1 MGQDERLLTLTERMM
16 SATTGSLLTS
26 IMLTPMDVV
35 RIRLQQQGMLPEC
48 VCEPV
53 LDVRAASTIGSS
65 PNKRNTTLNKI
76 PVSKLQKPTSSM
88 SQPLKKE
95 LFWESSCFADLKC
108 NRSALRFDGTWDAF
122 LKIARNEGS
131 STLWRGISLTL
142 FMSIPANI
150 VYYTGYEYIRDRSP
164 IKSQFPILNPLVCG
178 AMARVI
184 AATTVAPIE
193 LIKTKF
199 QSIPRSQKY
208 VTSTRMFKE
217 LIKDTKMEVYK
228 YGLNRALF
236 KGLTIT
242 LWRDVPFSAIYWG
255 SYEFCKRKLWINNV
269 KEQNWIHFMNSFI
282 SGSIS
287 GMIAA
292 IVTHPFDV
300 GKTRLQISMINGNDT
315 ASSSSSSTTASSS
328 TRMARRNMFKYL
340 NIIRQKEGLGS
351 LYTGIGARVVKIA
364 PSCAI
369 MISTYE
375 ISKKFFNM

>member
-1 MGQDERLLTLTERMM
+1 MSADERILTVTERMI

-48 VCEPV
+48 VCEP
-53 LDVRAASTIGSS
+53 APIES
-65 PNKRNTTLNKI
+65 PSKNLLSNVS
-76 PVSKLQKPTSSM
+76 VSKLQRPLDVPT
-88 SQPLKKE
+88 PLKKE

-108 NRSALRFDGTWDAF
+108 NRSALRFNGIWDAIS
-122 LKIARNEGS
+122 KIAANEGP

-150 VYYTGYEYIRDRSP
+150 VYFTGYEYIRDKSP
-164 IKSQFPILNPLVCG
+164 LKTKYPMINPLICG
-178 AMARVI
+178 GLARIV

-199 QSIPRSQKY
+199 QSIPRSQKQI
-208 VTSTRMFKE
+208 TSTKMFRE
-217 LIKDTKMEVYK
+217 LLEDTGIEIKQLGVTK
-228 YGLNRALF
+228 ALF

-255 SYEFCKRKLWINNV
+255 SYEFCKRKIWFDNL
-269 KEQNWIHFMNSFI
+269 EQKNWIHFSNSFI

-287 GMIAA
+287 GIIAA
-292 IVTHPFDV
+292 ICTHPFDV
-300 GKTRLQISMINGNDT
+300 GKTRLQISMIKEPVNKIT
-315 ASSSSSSTTASSS
+315 ST
-328 TRMARRNMFKYL
+328 RRNMFKYL
-340 NIIRQKEGLGS
+340 NIIRQNEGIGA
-351 LYTGIGARVVKIA
+351 LYTGLGARIVKIA

-375 ISKKFFNM
+375 ISKKFFDI